1 VARTRGDG
9 LEFAEVRPYVPGDRL
24 RTINW
29 AVSARREGLWVN
41 QRHPERSADLILL
54 VDTFSDDRDG
64 HSPALVRAVR
74 AAWLLTT
81 AHLAAHDR
89 VGVVTFGGY
98 PAWLVPGGGE
108 RTLLAICDRLLTTQA
123 AWTEAQRSV
132 QFLPAHVIPAGAM
145 VVGLTPLH
153 DARMAV
159 ALVDLR
165 RRGMEVAA
173 IEVDV
178 SDIVNVAAVARGVPP
193 AAVAL
198 WRLERER
205 RREVLTSVGVPVVAW
220 PADEDAALVIDRL
233 ARARRRSV
241 AAR

>member
-1 VARTRGDG
+1 
-9 LEFAEVRPYVPGDRL
+9 
-24 RTINW
+24 
-29 AVSARREGLWVN
+29 
-41 QRHPERSADLILL
+41 
-54 VDTFSDDRDG
+54 
-64 HSPALVRAVR
+64 
-74 AAWLLTT
+74 
-81 AHLAAHDR
+81 
-89 VGVVTFGGY
+89 
-98 PAWLVPGGGE
+98 
-108 RTLLAICDRLLTTQA
+108 
-123 AWTEAQRSV
+123 
-132 QFLPAHVIPAGAM
+132 M
-145 VVGLTPLH
+145 VGLTPLH

-178 SDIVNVAAVARGVPP
+178 SDVVNVAAVARGVPP